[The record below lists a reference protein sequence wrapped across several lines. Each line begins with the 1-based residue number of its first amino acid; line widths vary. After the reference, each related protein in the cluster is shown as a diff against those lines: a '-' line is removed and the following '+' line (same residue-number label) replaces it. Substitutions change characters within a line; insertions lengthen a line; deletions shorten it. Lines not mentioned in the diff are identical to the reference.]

1 VNTVSKQIVRDA
13 MSAVLVTVGP
23 SHTLREAATLMA
35 DREVGSAVVFDPDGM
50 GPAIVTERDIVRAV
64 SRGIDMDTALVS
76 EHLTRD
82 NAIGIADWPLEE
94 ASRAM
99 MRSHRRHLLVVDE
112 GEVVGVVSIR
122 DIVAAW
128 EPLLQR
134 MTA

>member
-1 VNTVSKQIVRDA
+1 

-23 SHTLREAATLMA
+23 GHTLREAATRMA
-35 DREVGSAVVFDPDGM
+35 EREVGSAVVFDPDGQ
-50 GPAIVTERDIVRAV
+50 GPAIITERDIVQAV
-64 SRGIDMDTALVS
+64 SKGVDLDTAVVS
-76 EHLTRD
+76 EHLRRD
-82 NAIGIADWPLEE
+82 NAIAVGDWPLEE

-99 MRSHRRHLLVVDE
+99 MRSHRRHLLVVDG

-134 MTA
+134 TTA